1 MRRSAAR
8 LAISIACVLAASASA
23 APPPEGTCPTLSG
36 DAQEGTGGGDVAPFV
51 LQEGMRIALGNLLAM
66 RQLFPPE
73 VWAHR
78 EAFFFEGM
86 RMEVGPCHRRYPVP
100 PFYSQAT
107 LAHWEAARLDD
118 DGNLEGYVAGLPFPP
133 DRLDP
138 DAPDAG
144 LRWAWNLEHRYR
156 GAGPTGS
163 FRLTD
168 MPSRIGAV
176 ETYEGSFFLL
186 RTQHRADLADLSYEV
201 PEGAKNLWVAG
212 GRFDE
217 PFHARHLAWR
227 QLRPQKA
234 AEKFKVSDRTWVY
247 VPDMR
252 KPRRAA
258 TGWVDGL
265 FTPRYSASQQFQA
278 GGGVPFMVGDQVD
291 AINPTAG
298 VSAAASENIRRGF
311 VGLVIRPNAYH
322 WTYRGERDVLAPLN
336 ASRTGYPLNEERNF
350 GPSGLSLASDRW
362 DLRRAVVI
370 DGVLK
375 RPNENV
381 AGVTLYLDHQTQQ
394 PLYYISRRKNGLILD
409 VGILAHRYSG
419 DLGHYPEWPAGGKAH
434 VFDPVAE
441 SFYTA
446 AEGGTGWRRES
457 YDIRSL
463 PHEPDE
469 RGRMTSVS
477 ELTRGR

>member
-1 MRRSAAR
+1 M
-8 LAISIACVLAASASA
+8 
-23 APPPEGTCPTLSG
+23 
-36 DAQEGTGGGDVAPFV
+36 
-51 LQEGMRIALGNLLAM
+51 
-66 RQLFPPE
+66 
-73 VWAHR
+73 
-78 EAFFFEGM
+78 
-86 RMEVGPCHRRYPVP
+86 
-100 PFYSQAT
+100 
-107 LAHWEAARLDD
+107 
-118 DGNLEGYVAGLPFPP
+118 
-133 DRLDP
+133 
-138 DAPDAG
+138 
-144 LRWAWNLEHRYR
+144 
-156 GAGPTGS
+156 
-163 FRLTD
+163 
-168 MPSRIGAV
+168 
-176 ETYEGSFFLL
+176 L
-186 RTQHRADLADLSYEV
+186 RTQHRADLADLSYQV

-227 QLRPQKA
+227 QLRPEKA
-234 AEKFKVSDRTWVY
+234 AEKFKESDRTWVY

-258 TGWVDGL
+258 TSWVDGL